1 MKNKISKING
11 YILLKSGKVYDPFIG
26 LNGVNDILIK
36 DGIIIEISK
45 NISSKTSYKVIN
57 CNDKIITNGFIDLHA
72 HFREPGFEFKETID
86 TGAMS
91 AFYGGYTRVCI
102 MPNTDP
108 VIDSP
113 ELVKHLI
120 SLLMN

>member
-1 MKNKISKING
+1 MGAILKNKISKING

-57 CNDKIITNGFIDLHA
+57 CNENGGQTVYHLH
-72 HFREPGFEFKETID
+72 
-86 TGAMS
+86 
-91 AFYGGYTRVCI
+91 
-102 MPNTDP
+102 
-108 VIDSP
+108 
-113 ELVKHLI
+113 LHLI
-120 SLLMN
+120 SVLEHM